1 MYKSMEK
8 QTRPERKKKQL
19 QIYQT
24 KLAIIQLPE
33 CSYNLVLQ
41 VFGMRVQ
48 IQTWNSYQHAMF
60 SHISHCLYLQ
70 PCIQLSSDVC
80 NNFAINVDHMD
91 TMDGNQNMIGTDDVS
106 TVIFDAPKS
115 PKETR

>member
-1 MYKSMEK
+1 M
-8 QTRPERKKKQL
+8 
-19 QIYQT
+19 
-24 KLAIIQLPE
+24 
-33 CSYNLVLQ
+33 LQ
-41 VFGMRVQ
+41 VFGYEGAVSKRGTV
-48 IQTWNSYQHAMF
+48 TSTAMF